1 MWGLCENNKYKRKS
15 KMGLKRGFAMKRG
28 IAMKTSLFAK
38 SLLIMNAIG
47 PTKESRREFYLKF
60 KNEFFSFFE
69 IAASE
74 PMLVVDLSILTRMG
88 YRKILKIMKDENSFY
103 KTPKKTF
110 VNFICG
116 FALISVDEVI
126 PYDSPFRDVI
136 CLQLLLEK
144 IKEQEV

>member
-1 MWGLCENNKYKRKS
+1 
-15 KMGLKRGFAMKRG
+15 
-28 IAMKTSLFAK
+28 MKTSLFAK

-116 FALISVDEVI
+116 VALIIMNEI
-126 PYDSPFRDVI
+126 PHDAQFRDVI
-136 CLQLLLEK
+136 CLQSLLEK